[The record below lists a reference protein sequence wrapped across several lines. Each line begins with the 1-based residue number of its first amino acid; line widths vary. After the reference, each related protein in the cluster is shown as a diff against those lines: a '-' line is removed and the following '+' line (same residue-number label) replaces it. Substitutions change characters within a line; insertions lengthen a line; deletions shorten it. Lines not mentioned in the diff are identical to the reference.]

1 MTPDEARSLL
11 PVVLE
16 ELIPAWRDVLAMV
29 QDPPLDLVQMVK
41 DRYAAGCEEFSGD
54 WTTRDE
60 RITQALAQFG
70 RNGVPLYVLYDT
82 KGQPT
87 VLPEILTEGTVL
99 AALDRI
105 KLAAR

>member
-60 RITQALAQFG
+60 QWCVDNAKEELADLITYMAF
-70 RNGVPLYVLYDT
+70 RRVLRGSSDSPSH
-82 KGQPT
+82 QSA
-87 VLPEILTEGTVL
+87 VRPE
-99 AALDRI
+99 
-105 KLAAR
+105 